1 MMLFVCVFVCLCAVY
16 GLHWIEHDFHMLMK
30 KLFIDLQDWL
40 LWRMFDFGKLATAIQ
55 NKGKIE

>member
-1 MMLFVCVFVCLCAVY
+1 MLCMVY
-16 GLHWIEHDFHMLMK
+16 GLHWLDNDSHMLMK

-40 LWRMFDFGKLATAIQ
+40 LWRMFDFGKLAAAIQ